1 MVRFHHVN
9 LGVPV
14 GGIDAEA
21 AFLVGILSCRPLEA
35 PAELRSV
42 AHWFETDD
50 GKQIHL
56 SEDVEHRAAALAH
69 VAVDVDDVVGLEQVL
84 EQAGYQFRSSDGA
97 GQRIVFCRD
106 PAGNNWQLRGAAF
119 TGG

>member
-14 GGIDAEA
+14 GGIAAET
-21 AFLVGILSCRPLEA
+21 AFLTDILCCRPLEA

-56 SEDVEHRAAALAH
+56 SEDAEHRAAERAH
-69 VAVDVDDVVGLEQVL
+69 VAVDVDDVVGLERVL
-84 EQAGYQFRSSDGA
+84 DQAGYEFRTGEGV

-106 PAGNNWQLRGAAF
+106 PAGNNWELRGSLPS
-119 TGG
+119 